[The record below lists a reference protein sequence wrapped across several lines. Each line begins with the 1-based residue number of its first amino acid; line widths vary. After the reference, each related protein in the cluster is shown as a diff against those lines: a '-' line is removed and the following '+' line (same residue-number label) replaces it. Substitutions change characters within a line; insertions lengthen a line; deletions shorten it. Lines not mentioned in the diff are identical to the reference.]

1 MDFEE
6 ARTEV
11 AESRRIAQVATSRNS
26 ALEKELDELRQQQA
40 SMVECMNAYD
50 RQLGELTDRE
60 QSIQALSN
68 AAKETVQDAILQRD
82 MAQQEVSQLRDR
94 TRWTVE
100 VTLHV
105 RDTRF
110 CRLVARARFLCFC
123 ECLGLCLAG
132 RAR

>member
-82 MAQQEVSQLRDR
+82 MAQQEASQLHDHALNLKVCTSMSDMFRASYCL
-94 TRWTVE
+94 T
-100 VTLHV
+100 
-105 RDTRF
+105 
-110 CRLVARARFLCFC
+110 CLVYADD
-123 ECLGLCLAG
+123 
-132 RAR
+132 